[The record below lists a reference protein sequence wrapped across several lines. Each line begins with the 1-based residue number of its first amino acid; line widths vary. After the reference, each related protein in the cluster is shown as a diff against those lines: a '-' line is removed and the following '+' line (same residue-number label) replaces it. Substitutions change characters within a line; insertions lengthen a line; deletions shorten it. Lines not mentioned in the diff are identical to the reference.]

1 MFIQTENFGGMNE
14 FRCRKH
20 LNRFNCASH
29 LHQFAELM
37 LVLDG
42 EIEVTVD
49 GRREI
54 AKKGQF
60 VFIFPFQAHS
70 FRTPQYTTV
79 WNCVF
84 APLLV
89 ADFFSLYNNRIG
101 ETAVFTGREECVAYF
116 SSVLVDRSDMN
127 FFSVK
132 SCLYAALSNFA
143 ERVQTV
149 SKQNEYSLPGKVVEW
164 LLNNLSSSVTL
175 ADVGRALGYSEN
187 YLSHQ
192 IPKQFGMNF
201 RSLLNCLR
209 IEKAKEMLLYT
220 QENIINISYECGFE
234 SVRSFSRAFKQ
245 ISNTTPSNYRINAQK
260 KIGIIE
266 KNLNHIKKL

>member
-1 MFIQTENFGGMNE
+1 MYIQSENFGGINE

-20 LNRFNCASH
+20 MNRFNCPMH

-49 GRREI
+49 DRTEK

-60 VFIFPFQAHS
+60 IFIFPFQAHS

-84 APLLV
+84 TPLLV
-89 ADFFSLYNNRIG
+89 ADFFSFYNNHIG
-101 ETAVFTGREECVAYF
+101 ETAVFTGSEECVAYF
-116 SSVLVDRSDMN
+116 LSVLVDKSDMQ

-132 SCLYAALSNFA
+132 SCIYAALTNFVKQ
-143 ERVQTV
+143 VQPTAR
-149 SKQNEYSLPGKVVEW
+149 SKEYSLPGKVVEW
-164 LLNNLSSSVTL
+164 LLNNLSRPIVLS
-175 ADVGRALGYSEN
+175 DVAREIGYSEN

-220 QENIINISYECGFE
+220 QDSIIQISYACGFE
-234 SVRSFSRAFKQ
+234 SIRSFSRAFKQ

-260 KIGIIE
+260 RIGIIE

>member
-1 MFIQTENFGGMNE
+1 MHIQSENFGGTNE

-20 LNRFNCASH
+20 ENRFNCPSH

-49 GRREI
+49 DRTEK

-70 FRTPQYTTV
+70 FHTPQYTCV

-89 ADFFSLYNNRIG
+89 ADFFSFYNNRIG
-101 ETAVFTGREECVAYF
+101 ETAVFTGSEESVAYF
-116 SSVLVDRSDMN
+116 LSALVQKNNMQ
-127 FFSVK
+127 FFNVK
-132 SCLYAALSNFA
+132 SCLYAALSSFTA
-143 ERVQTV
+143 QIQLIP
-149 SKQNEYSLPGKVVEW
+149 KQNEHSLPGKIIEW
-164 LLNNLSSSVTL
+164 LLNNLSSPVSL
-175 ADVGRALGYSEN
+175 ADVGYALGYSEN

-201 RSLLNCLR
+201 RTLLNCLR
-209 IEKAKEMLLYT
+209 VEKAKKMLIYT
-220 QENIINISYECGFE
+220 QDSIIQISYECGYANL
-234 SVRSFSRAFKQ
+234 RSFSRAFKQ
-245 ISNTTPSNYRINAQK
+245 ISNTTPSDYRKSAQK
-260 KIGIIE
+260 KIESID
-266 KNLNHIKKL
+266 KYMNYIKL